1 VLSMPTRALKSAF
14 LLASLLVLPTVAE
27 TATVGNALCPGEE
40 VSFNPGNGDHIVV
53 PDGFKVSV
61 FASGLN
67 FPTGIAFRGNSQRFE
82 VWGGVAKRKSAA
94 AGESLYPRHPR
105 LQSECQAAAHAG
117 QTGRCGAGAD
127 PGYRRDLED
136 LSEIRQRSS
145 RSTRPC
151 FGEGRALTAVQ
162 SLLT

>member
-40 VSFNPGNGDHIVV
+40 VSFNPGNGEHIVV

-82 VWGGVAKRKSAA
+82 VYVLESGVFRTSRCNDGVAWQNANPPLPLPPTSASTIRMPSCCA
-94 AGESLYPRHPR
+94 RWANRPM
-105 LQSECQAAAHAG
+105 
-117 QTGRCGAGAD
+117 
-127 PGYRRDLED
+127 RRWC
-136 LSEIRQRSS
+136 RS
-145 RSTRPC
+145 RVP
-151 FGEGRALTAVQ
+151 A
-162 SLLT
+162 